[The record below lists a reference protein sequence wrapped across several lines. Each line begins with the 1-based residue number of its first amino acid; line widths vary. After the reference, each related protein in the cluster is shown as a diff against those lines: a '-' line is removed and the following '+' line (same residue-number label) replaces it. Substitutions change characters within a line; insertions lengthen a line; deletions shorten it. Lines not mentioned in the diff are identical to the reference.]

1 MTLTIEKTIRN
12 KQDFIRE
19 CSDWCKTF
27 RNENNVIIKYIRKG
41 TAPVCLT
48 ETENGFS
55 VKVGKSKPVG
65 VLAAYRGADG
75 VVRIGWSLCRRT
87 EPFNPKVGLRYAL
100 ERAVSEGV
108 MVSLGMSISQFRK
121 GRFSRMPKSIE
132 KEMKEFIE
140 RTKRYFKT

>member
-41 TAPVCLT
+41 TAPVCLA

-65 VLAAYRGADG
+65 VLAAYRGTDG
-75 VVRIGWSLCRRT
+75 AVRIGWSLCRRT

-100 ERAVSEGV
+100 ERAVSEGCWQ
-108 MVSLGMSISQFRK
+108 SLVGEVDH
-121 GRFSRMPKSIE
+121 GRMPKSIE
-132 KEMKEFIE
+132 KEMKEFVE
-140 RTKRYFKT
+140 RTQRYFK